1 MMIRQSMALVAMMAC
16 AATQASDFRIM
27 ADHAVDYDSILSFRI
42 DRVSIIRNQG
52 EVSQANLDGLR
63 EIVRGYLLR
72 EGLRESKDAADIL
85 VTVTAG
91 VEAGLQNRDL
101 QGMPYYEGN
110 QWHILPREEKE
121 TDPVTSP
128 TTGTVGEGSLQIDI
142 RGEDNRVIWRA
153 TLRDVVNMP
162 PSRDD
167 LARALDQVF
176 AHYPP
181 PPKQ

>member
-1 MMIRQSMALVAMMAC
+1 MFRQSMALVAMMA
-16 AATQASDFRIM
+16 AAAAQATDFRVM
-27 ADHAVDYDSILSFRI
+27 ADHATDYDSIITFRI
-42 DRVSIIRNQG
+42 DRVSIIRNSG
-52 EVSQANLDGLR
+52 EVSQANLDSLR

-72 EGLRESKDAADIL
+72 EGLRESKEAADVL

-91 VEAGLQNRDL
+91 VEVGMQNREL
-101 QGMPYYEGN
+101 QGMPYYEGS

-121 TDPVTSP
+121 TDPVPPPLTERY
-128 TTGTVGEGSLQIDI
+128 GEGSLQIDI
-142 RGEDNRVIWRA
+142 RGEDDRVIWRA
-153 TLRDVVNMP
+153 TLRDVVNLP
-162 PSRDD
+162 VSRDD

>member
-1 MMIRQSMALVAMMAC
+1 MFRQSMALVAMMAC
-16 AATQASDFRIM
+16 AATQASDFRVM
-27 ADHAVDYDSILSFRI
+27 ADHAAAYDSIISFRI
-42 DRVSIIRNQG
+42 DRVSIIRNNG
-52 EVSQANLDGLR
+52 NVSQADLDGLR

-72 EGLRESKDAADIL
+72 EGLRESKDAADVL
-85 VTVTAG
+85 VTVTTG
-91 VEAGLQNRDL
+91 VEVGMQNREL

-110 QWHILPREEKE
+110 QWHILPRDEKE
-121 TDPVTSP
+121 TDPVTAP
-128 TTGTVGEGSLQIDI
+128 TTERYGEGSLQIDI

-153 TLRDVVNMP
+153 TMRDVVNLP
-162 PSRDD
+162 LSRDD